1 MADSR
6 VPRGLYALTDT
17 DLLPDDRIAAA
28 VDQALAGGAAMIQ
41 YRDKRP
47 ERQLRERIAS
57 DLKELCHDYGRP
69 LIINDD
75 PQLAR
80 DVGADGV
87 HLGLEDHDPHEARA
101 MLGDEAIIGATCH
114 ASLERARE
122 VAGNP
127 ADYVAFGRFYPSR
140 TKAGPV
146 LADPSLLSECHRLGI
161 PCVAIGGITLDNAAP
176 LISAGADLVAVIHGL
191 FSAPDIEARARALSQ
206 LFVTGADS

>member
-1 MADSR
+1 MAESR

-17 DLLPDDRIAAA
+17 NLLPDDRIANA

-47 ERQLRERIAS
+47 DQTLRTRIAT
-57 DLKELCHDYGRP
+57 DLLERCHRYGRP

-75 PQLAR
+75 PELTLAI
-80 DVGADGV
+80 GADGV
-87 HLGLEDHDPHEARA
+87 HLGMEDHDPHEARA
-101 MLGDEAIIGATCH
+101 MLGDEAIIGVTCH
-114 ASLERARE
+114 ASLERARSL
-122 VAGNP
+122 AGDP
-127 ADYVAFGRFYPSR
+127 ADYVAFGRFFPSQ

-146 LADPSLLSECHRLGI
+146 LADTSLLTECNRLGI
-161 PCVAIGGITLDNAAP
+161 PCVAIGGITLDNAGP
-176 LISAGADLVAVIHGL
+176 LIQAGADLIAVIHGL